1 LQSTVE
7 ALLFRKFTATHVIW
21 EAELWVFNEVEG
33 GPLGHF
39 VSSLPLRHDV
49 GDD

>member
-1 LQSTVE
+1 MQSTVE
-7 ALLFRKFTATHVIW
+7 ALLFRTFTATHVIW